1 MSRFDA
7 KFKKR
12 AARVRYNLKI
22 KSAGKLRLSIF
33 RSERNISAQ
42 LIDDEKMIT
51 LCAASSLEKGVREQ
65 IKNGGN
71 VEAAKVVAKVMAEK
85 ILKANVENKQ
95 IVFDK
100 SAYKYHGRV
109 KCFADT
115 IRESGVKI

>member
-1 MSRFDA
+1 MSRFDT

-12 AARVRYNLKI
+12 AARVRYNLKT
-22 KSAGKLRLSIF
+22 KSVGKLRLSVF

-51 LCAASSLEKGVREQ
+51 LCAASSLEKGIRDQ

-71 VEAAKVVAKVMAEK
+71 VEAARVVAKVMAEK
-85 ILKANVENKQ
+85 ILKANVENKE

>member
-1 MSRFDA
+1 MSRFDI

-12 AARVRYNLKI
+12 AARVRYNLKT
-22 KSAGKLRLSIF
+22 KSVGKLRLSVF

-51 LCAASSLEKGVREQ
+51 LCAASSLEKGIRDQ

-85 ILKANVENKQ
+85 ILKANVENKE

>member
-1 MSRFDA
+1 MSRFDT

-12 AARVRYNLKI
+12 AARVRYNLKT
-22 KSAGKLRLSIF
+22 KSVGKLRLSVF

-42 LIDDEKMIT
+42 LIDDENMIT
-51 LCAASSLEKGVREQ
+51 LCAASSLEKGIRDQ

-85 ILKANVENKQ
+85 ILKANVENKE

>member
-1 MSRFDA
+1 MSRFDT

-12 AARVRYNLKI
+12 AARVRYNLKT
-22 KSAGKLRLSIF
+22 KSVGKLRLSVF

-51 LCAASSLEKGVREQ
+51 LCAASSLEKGIRDQ

-85 ILKANVENKQ
+85 ILKANVENKE

>member
-12 AARVRYNLKI
+12 AARVRYNLKT
-22 KSAGKLRLSIF
+22 KSFGKLRLSVF

-51 LCAASSLEKGVREQ
+51 LCAASSLEKTVRDQ

-71 VEAAKVVAKVMAEK
+71 IEAAKVVAKLMAEK

-100 SAYKYHGRV
+100 SAYKYHGRI

>member
-1 MSRFDA
+1 MSRFDS

-12 AARVRYNLKI
+12 AARCRYNLKV
-22 KSAGKLRLSIF
+22 KAVGKLRLSVF

-42 LIDDEKMIT
+42 LIDDEKQIT
-51 LCAASSLEKGVREQ
+51 LCAASSLEKGIRSQ

-71 VEAAKVVAKVMAEK
+71 VEAAKIVAKAMAEK
-85 ILKANVENKQ
+85 ILKVNVENKP

-109 KCFADT
+109 KSFADAV
-115 IRESGVKI
+115 REAGVNI